1 MCSSVCLQAQKKN
14 TAQKCMVIS
23 LVNESTVVFFLHF
36 LNIQDVL
43 ECIYDFYN
51 QKKNVFENGKVCL
64 RPESHVP
71 IFPLIN
77 MLRLSRFIH
86 VGLAG
91 STLKIKV
98 FYK

>member
-1 MCSSVCLQAQKKN
+1 M
-14 TAQKCMVIS
+14 TFI
-23 LVNESTVVFFLHF
+23 TR
-36 LNIQDVL
+36 
-43 ECIYDFYN
+43 
-51 QKKNVFENGKVCL
+51 KKNVFENRKACL

-86 VGLAG
+86 VSLAG
-91 STLKIKV
+91 STLKTEA

>member
-1 MCSSVCLQAQKKN
+1 
-14 TAQKCMVIS
+14 MVIS
-23 LVNESTVVFFLHF
+23 LVDESTVVFFLHS
-36 LNIQDVL
+36 LNIQDIL

-51 QKKNVFENGKVCL
+51 QKKNVFKNVEACL

-91 STLKIKV
+91 STLKTEA

>member
-23 LVNESTVVFFLHF
+23 LVDESTVVFFLHF

-51 QKKNVFENGKVCL
+51 QKKKCV
-64 RPESHVP
+64 
-71 IFPLIN
+71 
-77 MLRLSRFIH
+77 
-86 VGLAG
+86 
-91 STLKIKV
+91 
-98 FYK
+98 